1 MAIVSQGLVVV
12 LQPKGTI
19 GRFMGV
25 SKDRKSQLERAF
37 VENRPK
43 LFSLVSR
50 YLKRPQ
56 DVEDVVQE
64 AFLRSFQSDIEKRI
78 KKPANYMFRTAR
90 NLSLKHLTLSSN
102 KFTDFIEDLDLPEVI
117 NTDDVVLKQ
126 IESSEQFAVFCEAT
140 RALPEKCRKVF
151 VLKKVY
157 GLSHEEIAGRMGIS
171 INTANQHLAKALART
186 TEYMRDHG
194 YL

>member
-1 MAIVSQGLVVV
+1 MQN
-12 LQPKGTI
+12 
-19 GRFMGV
+19 
-25 SKDRKSQLERAF
+25 DRKTQLERIF
-37 VENRPK
+37 LENRPK

-64 AFLRSFQSDIEKRI
+64 AFLRSYQSDIDQRI
-78 KKPANYMFRTAR
+78 DQPANYMFRTAR
-90 NLSLKHLTLSSN
+90 NLSLKHLSLSAN
-102 KFTDFIEDLDLPEVI
+102 KFTDLIEDLDLPEV
-117 NTDDVVLKQ
+117 TSGGDTVLRQ

-157 GLSHEEIAGRMGIS
+157 GLSHDEIAKRMQIS
-171 INTANQHLAKALART
+171 VNTANQHLAKALART
-186 TEYMRDHG
+186 TEYMREQG
-194 YL
+194 YLQKNETHDG